1 MITRRALV
9 TIFIFE
15 LFAFIARADEAS
27 DKTELIQF
35 EKDLASILVKS
46 DLAGL
51 EDKLTADW
59 KLVLAEGDL
68 MTREQL
74 VKNIKSGK
82 LRFSAHSVDELD
94 IRIYG
99 DAAVVIG
106 IAVSKGAWEGEEFNG
121 RDRFSDIF
129 IRQAGKWRCVSSHNS
144 NLNNG

>member
-1 MITRRALV
+1 MITRRALA
-9 TIFIFE
+9 TIFTFGF
-15 LFAFIARADEAS
+15 LAFIVRADEAS

-59 KLVLAEGDL
+59 KLVLADGDL

-74 VKNIKSGK
+74 VKKIKSGN

-94 IRIYG
+94 IRLYG

-106 IAVSKGAWEGEEFNG
+106 IAVSKGEWEGEEFNG
-121 RDRFSDIF
+121 RDRFSDIL
-129 IRQAGKWRCVSSHNS
+129 IRKGGKWRCVSSHNS